1 MTMSND
7 EYMGR
12 LLRALLDL
20 RQAQLFESL
29 NVEDK
34 RTLVAIEE
42 TLHSLINDRVEALDF
57 ASQQDAT
64 LHAQMVY
71 INLPNLPIKVL

>member
-1 MTMSND
+1 MTND

-20 RQAQLFESL
+20 RQAQLFAPL
-29 NVEDK
+29 NVQDK
-34 RTLVAIEE
+34 RTLMAIEE

-71 INLPNLPIKVL
+71 ISLPHLPIKAL